1 MGSTVSAPI
10 PKLTRLQ
17 FLAFIVICAIWGS
30 TWMAIRVV
38 VHEVPPF
45 RAAAIRFLLGA
56 VLLFVIT
63 LVRRLRLPTSARQWK
78 ALLVLGVAMI
88 GLPYGLVFWAE
99 SRITSSLTA
108 VIYSAL
114 PLFVALLTPLISR
127 QRVPRRAVYAMVWA
141 LGGIGILFYSG
152 QAFFAYMIS
161 GGLAV
166 VCAVVSNAWAT
177 IYAKQELGD
186 VDPFSGTAVQFAVAG
201 LILFGASFARERETP
216 SVWSLQTTLAMGF
229 LIVFGSVIAFS
240 VYYWLLRRMPAY
252 QISTTSFVVPLIA
265 IVEGALILREPI
277 PPVMILAS
285 VIVLISVGSI
295 LRADNGS
302 PQDLG
307 LRSLEKGS

>member
-1 MGSTVSAPI
+1 MGSTVSTPI
-10 PKLTRLQ
+10 PRLARLQ
-17 FLAFIVICAIWGS
+17 YFAFIVICAIWGS

-38 VHEVPPF
+38 VREVPPL

-56 VLLFVIT
+56 VLLFV
-63 LVRRLRLPTSARQWK
+63 LALAKRRRLPATPRQWK
-78 ALLVLGVAMI
+78 ALIVLGVSMI

-114 PLFVALLTPLISR
+114 PLFVALLTPVITR

-141 LGGIGILFYSG
+141 LGGIAILFYTG
-152 QAFFAYMIS
+152 QAFFTYMTL

-166 VCAVVSNAWAT
+166 LCAVVSNAWAT
-177 IYAKQELGD
+177 IYAKQELRD
-186 VDPFSGTAVQFAVAG
+186 VDPFIGTAVQFAVAA

-216 SVWSLQTTLAMGF
+216 SVWSLQSTLAMGF
-229 LIVFGSVIAFS
+229 LVVFGSVIAFS
-240 VYYWLLRRMPAY
+240 VYYWLLKRMPAY
-252 QISTTSFVVPLIA
+252 QISATSFIVPLIA

-285 VIVLISVGSI
+285 VIVLVSVSSI
-295 LRADNGS
+295 LRADDGAA
-302 PQDLG
+302 PELG
-307 LRSLEKGS
+307 LRSVEKGS